1 MIKTLDNLVPV
12 SIQNRFIERL
22 KNENFSWFYFNDII
36 YGQDNKEFVN
46 PNITKTFAFVYTLFD
61 ENGVNSNDYELFST
75 ILNFFVVKE
84 KVKIKD
90 MIRVRIRRTFR
101 IKIIL

>member
-46 PNITKTFAFVYTLFD
+46 QHNKNFAFSSY
-61 ENGVNSNDYELFST
+61 S
-75 ILNFFVVKE
+75 I
-84 KVKIKD
+84 
-90 MIRVRIRRTFR
+90 
-101 IKIIL
+101 